1 MKTEA
6 AEINGDGTT
15 DEGSSKLPKCLVFQR
30 NLLVGDFRKRT
41 LSIAYVDSTTII
53 YVLIALALQ
62 GM

>member
-1 MKTEA
+1 MKAEA
-6 AEINGDGTT
+6 AEINGDSTT

-30 NLLVGDFRKRT
+30 KLLVGDFRKRT